1 LNTKIK
7 CLLLDDELPGLT
19 YLKMMCEQISGLE
32 VVKAFNDPVK
42 FISGSKA
49 LDFDL
54 CILDIEMPGFNG
66 LEVAKLL
73 SRKPVIFTTA
83 YREYAAEA
91 FDLNAVDYVRKPIQ
105 KERLEKAVQK
115 AAEKLKIGQTGKSF
129 IRLNT
134 SKGKSLIFFDQLQF
148 ITTSPTDK
156 RDKIARLENGE
167 ELLLKNISF
176 SQLLALLPEKDFCQV
191 NKKEIIALKTID
203 FFTHDEI
210 TCSVLRDG
218 KPIRFPLSG
227 IYKSNFLERA
237 SA

>member
-32 VVKAFNDPVK
+32 VVKAFNDPLK
-42 FISGSKA
+42 FITGSRT

-54 CILDIEMPGFNG
+54 CILDIEMPGLNG
-66 LEVAKLL
+66 LEVAQLL
-73 SRKPVIFTTA
+73 SGKPVIFTTA

-105 KERLEKAVQK
+105 KERLEKAIQK
-115 AAEKLKIGQTGKSF
+115 AAQKLKIGNAGKSF
-129 IRLNT
+129 IQLNT
-134 SKGKSLIFFDQLQF
+134 SKGKSLIFFDQLLF
-148 ITTSPTDK
+148 ITTAQADK

-176 SQLLALLPEKDFCQV
+176 SQLLSLLPAKDFCQV

-203 FFTHDEI
+203 FFIHDEI
-210 TCSVLRDG
+210 TSCILRNG
-218 KPIRFPLSG
+218 KPIRFALSG
-227 IYKSNFLERA
+227 TYKNNFLERA